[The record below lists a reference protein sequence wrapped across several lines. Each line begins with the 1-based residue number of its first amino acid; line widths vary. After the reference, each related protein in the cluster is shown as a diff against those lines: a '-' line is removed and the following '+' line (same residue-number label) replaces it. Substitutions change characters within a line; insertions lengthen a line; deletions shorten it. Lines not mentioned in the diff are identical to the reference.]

1 MIVIGIMNRVY
12 LEVLILL
19 EVQVNLIHV
28 FLYNMEIIIKSKW

>member
-28 FLYNMEIIIKSKW
+28 FLYNMEIIIKSKC